1 MHVKVGELDDTLD
14 EAEVERPSRT
24 RLRTPISVPRAETPD
39 DDVLARAVE
48 AIREG
53 DPCWN
58 FAHQVKAAI
67 DAHADRVAHLERI
80 TAEHAADRARL
91 DAIDKRTSPP
101 RWRRWAASLGKF
113 LGAGA
118 MTAALALAARALIAH
133 GNSTAESRAEHARV
147 MSHDRAIRTF
157 QRAMAMRDRW
167 LAFIAGKVGIDLRL
181 DENTPQDD
189 AP

>member
-14 EAEVERPSRT
+14 EAEVAHPPRP
-24 RLRTPISVPRAETPD
+24 RLRTPISVPRADTPD

-67 DAHADRVAHLERI
+67 DAHADRVAQLEHVA
-80 TAEHAADRARL
+80 AEHAADRARL

-101 RWRRWAASLGKF
+101 RWRRWVTLIGKA

-118 MTAALALAARALIAH
+118 ITAALALAARALIAH
-133 GNSTAESRAEHARV
+133 GTSTAESRAEHERV
-147 MSHDRAIRTF
+147 MSHDRAIRAI
-157 QRAMAMRDRW
+157 RRDLATRDQW
-167 LAFIAGKVGIDLRL
+167 LAFLAGKVGIDLRL
-181 DENTPQDD
+181 DDNTPQDD
-189 AP
+189 P